1 VLRLEVTVHST
12 RELPP
17 RPLSP
22 VRVAV
27 EVVEMTYRYSGRPE
41 LVLEDDEAVLYRAQ
55 VAHATVH
62 GCGKEGYC
70 EARQVFDEALAKIQ
84 RLRARDDGA

>member
-1 VLRLEVTVHST
+1 
-12 RELPP
+12 
-17 RPLSP
+17 
-22 VRVAV
+22 V

-62 GCGKEGYC
+62 GCAREDC
-70 EARQVFDEALAKIQ
+70 EARQVFDEALANIQ
-84 RLRARDDGA
+84 RLRASEDGA